1 MNILIMGPA
10 GAGKGTMSELIL
22 KEYDIPHIS
31 TGDMLRENVRKGT
44 DLGKEA
50 QSYMEAGKLV
60 PDSVINGMVEKR
72 LQEPDCQKG
81 YLLDGF
87 PRTLVQAQT
96 FAKIADKI
104 GKPVEAVIALEDD
117 FEILKERITGRRI
130 CPKCGAIFHMKNH
143 PPKVEG
149 ICDECGAELTLHL
162 DNSGSV
168 QISGPLQS
176 LMDLIRKLVTKV
188 ESLFSKTEKTDN
200 GGSSGGS
207 GSSVDLSET
216 GKSFDAFAEALNSL
230 INAFKGISDEKSAE
244 KETDRNNFIDFL
256 NNFGNDE

>member
-10 GAGKGTMSELIL
+10 GAGKGTMSDLIL

-96 FAKIADKI
+96 FAEIADKI
-104 GKPVEAVIALEDD
+104 GKPVEAVIALEVD

-149 ICDECGAELTLHL
+149 ICDECGAELSQRKDDTVEQLK
-162 DNSGSV
+162 V
-168 QISGPLQS
+168 R
-176 LMDLIRKLVTKV
+176 MDEYEKSTKPAIDFYEGKGVVTHIDAANKPAEV
-188 ESLFSKTEKTDN
+188 FEKI
-200 GGSSGGS
+200 
-207 GSSVDLSET
+207 
-216 GKSFDAFAEALNSL
+216 KEALG
-230 INAFKGISDEKSAE
+230 K
-244 KETDRNNFIDFL
+244 ID
-256 NNFGNDE
+256 